1 MAIGSLL
8 DRIKGNPIEKLKI
21 RELREEEIRLR
32 THCER
37 VRKEIDDNEKEK
49 KKKFR
54 EGVGADL
61 FKKKM
66 LAQEMQSLDMEA
78 KLKLRSFSTA
88 NRQLRFI
95 KSLVILK
102 NYEKQL
108 REKGMWKKLSS
119 LPTEKLESFLI
130 RTSLDGKEFDEV
142 LNELNKPFE
151 MDVADI
157 ERGEVGEDE
166 KKLLDVWEKV
176 EAGSLDP
183 EKAEGILSI
192 DRKLKEKAE
201 SD

>member
-166 KKLLDVWEKV
+166 KKLLDVWAKV

>member
-8 DRIKGNPIEKLKI
+8 DRIKGNPIEKLKP

-54 EGVGADL
+54 DGVGADL

-78 KLKLRSFSTA
+78 KLKLRNFSTA

-95 KSLVILK
+95 KNLLIVK

-119 LPTEKLESFLI
+119 LPTEKLETFLI

-157 ERGEVGEDE
+157 ERTEAGEDE
-166 KKLLDVWEKV
+166 KKLLDAWEKV
-176 EAGSLDP
+176 EAGTLDP